1 MHSSP
6 SSIST
11 ALWHD
16 AHSSSFSGCLPLEAF
31 SGEGIM
37 GRSFSVLSFSP
48 MIDLE
53 KMVENGFFQCLKS
66 EFGIKSVVID

>member
-1 MHSSP
+1 MHPWS

-16 AHSSSFSGCLPLEAF
+16 AHSPFFSGCFPLEAF
-31 SGEGIM
+31 SEEGIM
-37 GRSFSVLSFSP
+37 ERSFSVLSSSP

-53 KMVENGFFQCLKS
+53 KMVVNGFF
-66 EFGIKSVVID
+66 SVFKK